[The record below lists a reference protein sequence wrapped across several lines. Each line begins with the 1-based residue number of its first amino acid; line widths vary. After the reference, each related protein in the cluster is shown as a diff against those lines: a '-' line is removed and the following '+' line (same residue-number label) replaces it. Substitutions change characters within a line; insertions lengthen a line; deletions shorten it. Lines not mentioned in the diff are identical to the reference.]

1 MMTRGENVESGPT
14 MLAEDQFEDLMVR
27 TRAGDEASAMEL
39 VRLYEPEIR
48 RAARVRL
55 TDPRLRR
62 VVDSIDICQ
71 SVFGRFFRSATDGS
85 FECEKPE
92 QLLGLL
98 VTMTRNRV
106 IDEHRRQTAQKRNAG
121 EAAEIPVD
129 PAEVKTD
136 APGPGT
142 VASARELL
150 GEVRSRLKPDELV
163 VADLRTAGKSWQEV
177 ADELGE
183 PAEALRKRL
192 ERALSRVRSEV
203 DGSEI

>member
-1 MMTRGENVESGPT
+1 MVPEEQF
-14 MLAEDQFEDLMVR
+14 AELMKR
-27 TRAGDEASAMEL
+27 TRAGDEAAAREL

-71 SVFGRFFRSATDGS
+71 SVFGRFFRSATSGS
-85 FECEKPE
+85 FEMEKPE

-106 IDEHRRQTAQKRNAG
+106 IDEHRRQTAQKRKAG
-121 EAAEIPVD
+121 SDDEYAF
-129 PAEVKTD
+129 PAELAAGGD
-136 APGPGT
+136 GPRT
-142 VASARELL
+142 VAAARELL
-150 GEVRSRLKPDELV
+150 AEIRSRLTPDELSI
-163 VADLRTAGKSWQEV
+163 AELRTAGQSWQEV
-177 ADELGE
+177 SEELGE

-192 ERALSRVRSEV
+192 ERALARVRDEV
-203 DGSEI
+203 SQDG